1 MRTSPTFLRQGV
13 AVVEVLAI
21 VKIDVVVLMIGV
33 MVITT
38 ESEAGPTKIPTL
50 AEAEAEDVVADV
62 AVAAVAAA
70 VAVMVVAMV
79 AAVAVTVVAEAEDA
93 AAEES
98 QDSIVTIV
106 HQKVQVVV
114 VDVAE
119 ITNVPHVTITIENL
133 VTYAG

>member
-1 MRTSPTFLRQGV
+1 MRTSLTFLRQGV

-21 VKIDVVVLMIGV
+21 VKTDVVAQMIGV

-50 AEAEAEDVVADV
+50 AEAEAEAEAEDVVADV
-62 AVAAVAAA
+62 AVVAAA
-70 VAVMVVAMV
+70 VAVVAMV
-79 AAVAVTVVAEAEDA
+79 AAVAVMVVVEAEDEA
-93 AAEES
+93 EEES

-106 HQKVQVVV
+106 HQKVLVVV
-114 VDVAE
+114 VDVVE
-119 ITNVPHVTITIENL
+119 ITNAPHATITIENL

>member
-1 MRTSPTFLRQGV
+1 
-13 AVVEVLAI
+13 
-21 VKIDVVVLMIGV
+21 
-33 MVITT
+33 
-38 ESEAGPTKIPTL
+38 
-50 AEAEAEDVVADV
+50 
-62 AVAAVAAA
+62 
-70 VAVMVVAMV
+70 
-79 AAVAVTVVAEAEDA
+79 VAVTVVAEAEDA

>member
-1 MRTSPTFLRQGV
+1 MRTSHIFLRQGV
-13 AVVEVLAI
+13 VDVAVLAI
-21 VKIDVVVLMIGV
+21 VKIGEGVRMTGV

-38 ESEAGPTKIPTL
+38 ESEVGPTKIPTL

-62 AVAAVAAA
+62 VVAAAVAAA
-70 VAVMVVAMV
+70 EMVAVMV

>member
-1 MRTSPTFLRQGV
+1 MRTSHIFLRQGV
-13 AVVEVLAI
+13 VDVAVLAI
-21 VKIDVVVLMIGV
+21 VKIGEGVQMTGV

-38 ESEAGPTKIPTL
+38 ESEVGPTKIPTL

-62 AVAAVAAA
+62 AVVAAA
-70 VAVMVVAMV
+70 VAEAVMVAATV

-114 VDVAE
+114 VDVAG

>member
-70 VAVMVVAMV
+70 VAVAVMV